1 MPDVKLRIER
11 GVVLPGLNE
20 VKTWVFLVGK
30 RHLML
35 ECRYKSALLVAK
47 AEARHQRR
55 SEVYF
60 LGSYKW

>member
-11 GVVLPGLNE
+11 DVVLPADSE
-20 VKTWVFLVGK
+20 VKTWVFMIGK
-30 RHLML
+30 RRLML
-35 ECRYKSALLVAK
+35 ECSYRSALMVAR

-55 SEVYF
+55 NEVYF